1 MTSEAI
7 GTVAA
12 IGKGSSAPANRPKL
26 MPRTELR
33 VSVEHL
39 DFGDSLAGLLVDGVE
54 TTPYFGATL
63 RLSDTGVEVEIP
75 YLPGSAVDQ
84 FAHVDE
90 WFRRMNPQ
98 ENLLLRTREGNVM
111 LYGCR
116 WAGHSE
122 AAGSRIGSG
131 RIAPQETLLFER
143 DGALSDPLTIKTCRT
158 RMDGLNRWSRLSAV
172 ESESRRDE
180 NGRSTGVDIT
190 VESPEPV
197 EWAQAE
203 ARMRICTTW
212 TSSETSD
219 GYERSHVVANNVV
232 IESEWAEAR
241 PFFDHLVE
249 QRKVAHLLVFL
260 FGTALSVR
268 EHRVQDESIS
278 ARLMGGEVYDHPFVE
293 LISART
299 IRERAQP
306 MPTDKKLGRPLLV
319 LQEVGTEG
327 LGRWAEVYDQWD
339 RFILPAVAVIGR
351 RQRFTEDV
359 VMSTSMALE
368 AAGQRIGQ
376 RPGENATY
384 DRGRGRPTMATY
396 VYRCLELLG
405 IRWGDYIHSQVGLA
419 RAISNNYKRVKHA
432 DNGAFPDHVE
442 TYLVSVINELVVRL
456 LAANLT
462 GSADELLG
470 RYRAG
475 SELWTVQQQF
485 EAHRVRIGDDQGAWV
500 STADAEHTDQPDQ
513 AADSSLPSS
522 SS

>member
-1 MTSEAI
+1 MD
-7 GTVAA
+7 
-12 IGKGSSAPANRPKL
+12 L
-26 MPRTELR
+26 D

-39 DFGDSLAGLLVDGVE
+39 GFGDSLAGLLVDGVE
-54 TTPYFGATL
+54 STPYVGATL

-75 YLPGSAVDQ
+75 YLPGFAVDQ

-98 ENLLLRTREGNVM
+98 ENLLLRTRDGNVM
-111 LYGCR
+111 LFGCR
-116 WAGHSE
+116 WSGHSE

-143 DGALSDPLTIKTCRT
+143 DGALSDPLTVKTCRS

-172 ESESRRDE
+172 ESEPRRDG
-180 NGRSTGVDIT
+180 NGRSAAVDIT
-190 VESPEPV
+190 VQSPELV
-197 EWAQAE
+197 EWAQGE
-203 ARMRICTTW
+203 ATMRIRTTW

-232 IESEWAEAR
+232 IESEWAEPR

-249 QRKVAHLLVFL
+249 LRRVAHLLIFL

-268 EHRVQDESIS
+268 EHRVQDESIP

-306 MPTDKKLGRPLLV
+306 IPTDKKLGLPHLV
-319 LQEVGTEG
+319 LQEVGAEG
-327 LGRWAEVYDQWD
+327 LARWAAVYDQWD

-368 AAGQRIGQ
+368 AAGQLIGP
-376 RPGENATY
+376 RPGEDATY
-384 DRGRGRPTMATY
+384 DRARGRPTMATY

-405 IRWGDYIHSQVGLA
+405 IQWGDYIHSQVGLA
-419 RAISNNYKRVKHA
+419 RAISNNYRRVKHA

-462 GSADELLG
+462 GSATDLLG

-475 SELWTVQQQF
+475 SELWTVRQQF
-485 EAHRVRIGDDQGAWV
+485 ETNQVRISDDEGNWV
-500 STADAEHTDQPDQ
+500 STAEDDAATNQADQDAE
-513 AADSSLPSS
+513 ASLPSS
-522 SS
+522 NP

>member
-1 MTSEAI
+1 M
-7 GTVAA
+7 
-12 IGKGSSAPANRPKL
+12 SA
-26 MPRTELR
+26 
-33 VSVEHL
+33 VQL

-54 TTPYFGATL
+54 ATPYVGATL
-63 RLSDTGVEVEIP
+63 RLSDTGVEVEVP
-75 YLPGSAVDQ
+75 YLPGFAVDQ
-84 FAHVDE
+84 FAHVDD
-90 WFRRMNPQ
+90 WFRRMRPQ

-116 WAGHSE
+116 WSGHSA

-143 DGALSDPLTIKTCRT
+143 DGSLSDPLRVKTCRS

-172 ESESRRDE
+172 ESESRRDDT
-180 NGRSTGVDIT
+180 GRSTGVEIT
-190 VESPEPV
+190 VASPAPV
-197 EWAQAE
+197 EWAQGE
-203 ARMRICTTW
+203 ARMRIRTTW
-212 TSSETSD
+212 TSSETGD

-232 IESEWAEAR
+232 VESEWSEAR

-268 EHRVQDESIS
+268 EHRVQDESIP
-278 ARLMGGEVYDHPFVE
+278 ARLMGGEVYDYPFVE

-299 IRERAQP
+299 VRERAQAI
-306 MPTDKKLGRPLLV
+306 PTDAKLGRPLLV
-319 LQEVGTEG
+319 LQEVGAEG
-327 LGRWAEVYDQWD
+327 LTRWAEGYDQWG
-339 RFILPAVAVIGR
+339 RFILPAVAVVGR

-368 AAGQRIGQ
+368 AAGQLIGQ
-376 RPGENATY
+376 RPGEEATY
-384 DRGRGRPTMATY
+384 DRGRRRATMATY
-396 VYRCLELLG
+396 VYRSLDLLG
-405 IRWGDYIHSQVGLA
+405 VQWGEYIHSQVGLA

-442 TYLVSVINELVVRL
+442 TYLVGVVNELVVRL
-456 LAANLT
+456 IAANLT
-462 GSADELLG
+462 GSADELLA

-485 EAHRVRIGDDQGAWV
+485 EANQMRIADDEGAWM
-500 STADAEHTDQPDQ
+500 STAVDEPRDPTYH
-513 AADSSLPSS
+513 AADGSPPSS

>member
-1 MTSEAI
+1 
-7 GTVAA
+7 
-12 IGKGSSAPANRPKL
+12 
-26 MPRTELR
+26 
-33 VSVEHL
+33 
-39 DFGDSLAGLLVDGVE
+39 
-54 TTPYFGATL
+54 
-63 RLSDTGVEVEIP
+63 
-75 YLPGSAVDQ
+75 
-84 FAHVDE
+84 
-90 WFRRMNPQ
+90 
-98 ENLLLRTREGNVM
+98 M

-116 WAGHSE
+116 WAGHSA

-143 DGALSDPLTIKTCRT
+143 DGTLSDRLTVKTCRS

-172 ESESRRDE
+172 ESESRRDQD
-180 NGRSTGVDIT
+180 GRSTGVDIT

-197 EWAQAE
+197 EWAQGE
-203 ARMRICTTW
+203 ARMRIRTTW

-219 GYERSHVVANNVV
+219 GYERSHVVADNVV

-249 QRKVAHLLVFL
+249 LRKVAHLLVFV
-260 FGTALSVR
+260 FGTALSIR
-268 EHRVQDESIS
+268 EHRVQDESIP
-278 ARLMGGEVYDHPFVE
+278 ARLMGGEVYDHPFIE

-299 IRERAQP
+299 VRERTQP
-306 MPTDKKLGRPLLV
+306 IPTEEKLGQPLLV
-319 LQEVGTEG
+319 LQEIGAEG
-327 LGRWAEVYDQWD
+327 LTRWAEGYDQWD

-368 AAGQRIGQ
+368 AAGQLIGP
-376 RPGENATY
+376 RPDEDATY

-405 IRWGDYIHSQVGLA
+405 VQWGDYIHSQVGLA

-442 TYLVSVINELVVRL
+442 TYLVSTVNELVVRL
-456 LAANLT
+456 LAAYLT
-462 GSADELLG
+462 GSAGELLA

-485 EAHRVRIGDDQGAWV
+485 EANHARIGDDEGTWV
-500 STADAEHTDQPDQ
+500 STAVEEPADQ
-513 AADSSLPSS
+513 ADHAVDPSLPRSS
-522 SS
+522 S